1 MGCSHLSWIIVRIRN
16 VIYREHFCCRS
27 FLKWIFSFCAESRHW
42 LDNSNRIILEFEIRL
57 DTPRIRTYHICVR
70 ICIQVMNHFFLKWGG
85 LGGLYKLITVCYFSS
100 TEIKVLNLYVPKMQ
114 ASTKQYYTYMCQAPC
129 HMLSLY
135 HFI

>member
-1 MGCSHLSWIIVRIRN
+1 MD
-16 VIYREHFCCRS
+16 
-27 FLKWIFSFCAESRHW
+27 FLHAELRHW

-57 DTPRIRTYHICVR
+57 NTPYIRTYHICVR

-85 LGGLYKLITVCYFSS
+85 LGGLYKSITVCYFSS

-114 ASTKQYYTYMCQAPC
+114 ASTKQYYTHMCQAPC